1 MKERIHSTKFSLY
14 HEDLRKDRN
23 KPRITSQHEYYRVL
37 LLPSLQFSYS
47 PPYSFT
53 SARLYISHGMIHIHK
68 REGGRKGKT
77 YIKRIYT
84 TCSLVSGD
92 VQGMRA
98 ELKQGRMRQEQEEGR
113 GEEGDIQVQHSNK
126 TQRKPR
132 RTQRPCVEVHLKFK

>member
-47 PPYSFT
+47 PPSLDVCFPFSPSFPFVNVNHTMRDIQT
-53 SARLYISHGMIHIHK
+53 SRG
-68 REGGRKGKT
+68 E
-77 YIKRIYT
+77 RIYT

-132 RTQRPCVEVHLKFK
+132 RTQRPCVEVQLKFS